1 MPLAT
6 ALAPGRCTLVG
17 EHVDY
22 ADGLVVCVAV
32 DLFVAVAAR
41 PARGD
46 GWGVASGDR
55 RAQRGQPLPAGD
67 IGDRPLAVAEALRR
81 AGVDIPV
88 VEVGIAASLPEGAG
102 LSSSAALCCA
112 TAVAL
117 LRIAGRRLRAPDLAA
132 VALAAERDIVGV
144 PCGPLDQR
152 AIVGAPDGGALLLDC
167 RSGNDT
173 ALPGLPSGACLVAC
187 HTGQTHD
194 VGGTDYRRRR
204 QEVDSALRLV
214 GAPSWRDLEPG
225 RLDRLELP
233 PPLDRRARHVVSETA
248 RAAKAA
254 QALRHGDAMALGHLM
269 RASHASLRD
278 DFEVSTAALDAVV
291 AAAESVPG
299 CLGARLVGAGFGGSV
314 VALVREESAGVCLAA
329 MEQAAGAVGG
339 SAHRLGA
346 WRLGL
351 AAGLAVTC
359 ADVIG

>member
-1 MPLAT
+1 
-6 ALAPGRCTLVG
+6 
-17 EHVDY
+17 VDY

-41 PARGD
+41 PMRG
-46 GWGVASGDR
+46 GEWGVASGDR
-55 RAQRGQPLPAGD
+55 RARRRQPLPAGD
-67 IGDRPLAVAEALRR
+67 IGDRPLAVAVALGD
-81 AGVDIPV
+81 AGVDVPA
-88 VEVGIAASLPEGAG
+88 VEIGIAASLPEGAG

-117 LRIAGRRLRAPDLAA
+117 LRITSRRLGARELAA

-152 AIVGAPDGGALLLDC
+152 AIVGAPDRGALLLDC
-167 RSGNDT
+167 RSGDDT
-173 ALPGLPSGACLVAC
+173 ALPGLPSGTCLIAC

-194 VGGTDYRRRR
+194 VGGADYRCRR
-204 QEVDSALRLV
+204 QEVDGALSLG
-214 GAPSWRDLEPG
+214 GAPTWRDIEPA
-225 RLDRLELP
+225 RLDRLDLP

-248 RAAKAA
+248 RAGKAA

-299 CLGARLVGAGFGGSV
+299 CLGARLVGAGFGGSA
-314 VALVREESAGVCLAA
+314 VALVRGESAGACLAA
-329 MEQAAGAVGG
+329 MDQAAGAAGG
-339 SAHRLGA
+339 GARRLGA

-351 AAGLAVTC
+351 APGLAVTS